1 MGFIYSDEVK
11 ISVNDIEL
19 NKKNFHIFQNKIGFV
34 PQKFELINDTIKN
47 NITLGKDYNEN
58 TFNESIEIS
67 NLNDLFVNL
76 NMRKEDTVGENNDN
90 ISGGQAQRISI
101 ARAII
106 KNPSLVILDEGTG
119 QLDQETEI
127 KILNK
132 LIKKNYTIILITHR
146 YDKLLELKDI
156 ELFSLKN
163 RQIIHEEKK

>member
-1 MGFIYSDEVK
+1 
-11 ISVNDIEL
+11 
-19 NKKNFHIFQNKIGFV
+19 
-34 PQKFELINDTIKN
+34 
-47 NITLGKDYNEN
+47 
-58 TFNESIEIS
+58 
-67 NLNDLFVNL
+67 
-76 NMRKEDTVGENNDN
+76 MRKEDTVGENNDN